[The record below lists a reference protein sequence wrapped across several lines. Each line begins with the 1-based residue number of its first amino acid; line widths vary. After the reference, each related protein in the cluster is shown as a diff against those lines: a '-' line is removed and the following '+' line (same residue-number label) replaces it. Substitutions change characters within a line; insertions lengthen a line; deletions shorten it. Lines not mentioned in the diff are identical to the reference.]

1 MRVYGVIV
9 NSKNHS
15 KILIADYVA
24 AGFRLVYEHHGDA
37 VLTRDDEKINIFCLG
52 ESSSYL
58 CVNCLQV

>member
-1 MRVYGVIV
+1 MKVYGVIV

-52 ESSSYL
+52 VWER
-58 CVNCLQV
+58 